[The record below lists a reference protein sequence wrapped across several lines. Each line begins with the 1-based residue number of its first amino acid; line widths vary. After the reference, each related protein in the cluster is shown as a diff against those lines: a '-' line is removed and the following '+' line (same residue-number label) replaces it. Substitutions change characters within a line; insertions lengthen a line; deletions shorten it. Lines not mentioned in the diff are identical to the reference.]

1 MPSFVKTTRV
11 SHDVESGS
19 NIVEVEY
26 TKYECGIGYISKRDV
41 FDTTPIGNWTEI
53 RSITDTLRY
62 EQFLDTMVNKTT
74 EIRRKM
80 ALVELETSMCENN
93 NTRSIVRIMNAVK
106 ILDPTFSPPV
116 INMKCSW
123 QKKLAKS
130 ICVEQLPHIIETST
144 SELRLEKFFRVLQ
157 LIESESLHRS
167 DYCA

>member
-1 MPSFVKTTRV
+1 MNITYMPSFVKTARV

-116 INMKCSW
+116 INMRCSW
-123 QKKLAKS
+123 QKNFIKQMCL
-130 ICVEQLPHIIETST
+130 EQLPIIIDTCVND
-144 SELRLEKFFRVLQ
+144 LRLEKFFRVLQ
-157 LIESESLHRS
+157 LIEVESLHP
-167 DYCA
+167 